1 MAQRYLNI
9 PVTDALAAERTQLAA
24 ERTFLAY
31 VRSAFAFFVAGVSG
45 SQLLETAW
53 LVGVGYALSAMSVVV
68 LAFGFYRL
76 HVSRAVVKD
85 LVSRIERERGAAR
98 AASGGAEVKAS

>member
-1 MAQRYLNI
+1 MVQRYLNI

-45 SQLLETAW
+45 SQLLDAAW
-53 LVGVGYALSAMSVVV
+53 LVAIAYVLAGSSILV
-68 LAFGFYRL
+68 LAFGFHRL
-76 HVSRAVVKD
+76 HASRTVVRD
-85 LVSRIERERGAAR
+85 LVARIERERGVA
-98 AASGGAEVKAS
+98 